1 MTNILP
7 KMVSVSRNCGITND
21 VERILKEKLDEQE
34 LNIFYRWLQIIDS
47 QKDIDIN
54 NAKRKF

>member
-1 MTNILP
+1 
-7 KMVSVSRNCGITND
+7 MVSVSRNCGITIN

-34 LNIFYRWLQIIDS
+34 LNLFYRWLQIIDS

-54 NAKRKF
+54 NVKRKF

>member
-1 MTNILP
+1 MINILP